1 MLNTRTLWT
10 FAVAEMRSCRRLTRT
25 WVILATIFLI
35 CAGWYIDSLDGNYPH
50 STSAFL
56 SDIVTARYMLPSLM
70 NDFVAIFSIGFIF
83 LAFDIRA
90 RDVQNRIADVIDT
103 IPASN
108 VEIIIGRL
116 AGIFLCLFIPC
127 VGFLAVLA
135 GYESI
140 SGLFES
146 RSRLDIPP
154 LWVMSLITWNLIPN
168 LLFYGS
174 LVVLFSILLRSRLL
188 TAIFAVGVLSGFFW
202 INDYIPIRF
211 QDSLPQFLGN
221 TIVPSDLATT
231 FVSIA
236 VLVNVIGALLVS
248 IALILFAANA
258 LIRIEPHRKLNATLG
273 IVALSIASIGY
284 FSLFASTH
292 SAENRK
298 EEWVKTHQQY
308 IHDALPDVRHLKG
321 TVDLQPGKSVSLDV
335 TLTFIK
341 PTENSPE
348 SVVFSLNPKYKIS
361 KLALNGRESTN
372 HSFENGLL
380 KLPPALLFDG
390 SNTLHLQ
397 AKGKLDGRFGYLD
410 QARDLQKF
418 THKNIRRHGL
428 RNSIFHRDYVA
439 LMPGIFWYPIS
450 GPAVGRDQIESR
462 PRDVFTIDLKIRV
475 PRKWQVAMV
484 GKRIEEED
492 QNQSAYRF
500 RSGAPVPEIALLAA
514 YFDQRSITIEGV
526 DFEVMFNRKHLQNFD
541 SLTLI
546 QEHIQEWVSARLKNA
561 RAASL
566 EYPYQTFYIVEVPS
580 NLRIFGGGWR
590 MDSVLQPPGMML
602 IRESSFPTEPFN
614 KVVDVARLWGGE
626 TEEEQETYVFE
637 HFLSYFGDDVQ
648 GSSPF
653 EGFARNF
660 VSHQLSATQQGA
672 TALQYLLDQL
682 SNQLITQNES
692 ASLFSLAEYAILF
705 PSLSNLGLSF
715 VTRLEPNYSSYS
727 RAKNFRERIARLPS
741 TWELMDRVPL
751 FDLDFKTD
759 PIPSYRVLLTKGYV
773 LAESMIAH
781 FGPENIGTFLK
792 QLRTDYHGRAFT
804 VEDFIKVADEVGLN
818 FNDWVLPWLEDT
830 LLPGFQV
837 EPASVSKIKSTE
849 FGDFEYQTTFI
860 LYNAEPM
867 PGFVRVVWSSDDQNT
882 IFWWGMYEDLIISDP
897 IYCSGHVAKR
907 ISIRSARPI
916 TWIWIEP
923 SLAHNRSAFEVFIPE
938 YDISTLTESSP
949 LPFVSEVAWQ
959 PSDAETVIVDDLD
972 PEFSIVTQTDEPVNY
987 IIEQVDSRSPL
998 TTDEYDQG
1006 LRVNRWSNL
1015 GEWTRLYHSSSYGR
1029 YRRSYAYVM
1038 RGDGS
1043 SAARFEARLPREGH
1057 WKLEIY
1063 VPKAVFEDTYYGS
1076 STSRFG
1082 MQRDNFRKRRA
1093 DPNSLDEHYTL
1104 QIRNGDFER
1113 TEKFDIANAK
1123 IGWNRVGE
1131 FEFGSTDVE
1140 VLLSNWA
1147 GHQDIVV
1154 CADAIRW
1161 TFIESR

>member
-35 CAGWYIDSLDGNYPH
+35 CAGWYIDSLDGNYPR

-56 SDIVTARYMLPSLM
+56 SDNVTARYMLPSLM
-70 NDFVAIFSIGFIF
+70 NDFIAIFSIGFIF

-108 VEIIIGRL
+108 VEIIVGRL

-127 VGFLAVLA
+127 LLFLAVLA

-146 RSRLDIPP
+146 RNPLDIPP

-174 LVVLFSILLRSRLL
+174 LVVFFSILLRSRLL

-202 INDYIPIRF
+202 INDYIPVRF
-211 QDSLPQFLGN
+211 QDSLPQFLGS

-248 IALILFAANA
+248 IALILFAANV
-258 LIRIEPHRKLNATLG
+258 LNRIERHRKLNATLG

-308 IHDALPDVRHLKG
+308 IHNALPDVRHLKG
-321 TVDLQPGKSVSLDV
+321 TVALQPGKSVSLDV

-341 PTENSPE
+341 PTENSTE

-361 KLALNGRESTN
+361 KLALNGTESTN

-380 KLPPALLFDG
+380 KLPSALLLDG
-390 SNTLHLQ
+390 SNTLEVQ
-397 AKGKLDGRFGYLD
+397 AKGKLDDRFGYLD
-410 QARDLQKF
+410 QARDLQKL
-418 THKNIRRHGL
+418 THKIVRQYGL

-462 PRDVFTIDLKIRV
+462 PRDVFTTDLKIRV

-484 GKRIEEED
+484 GNRIEEEG

-561 RAASL
+561 REASL

-614 KVVDVARLWGGE
+614 KVIDVARIYGGE

-637 HFLSYFGDDVQ
+637 HFLSYFGEDVQ

-660 VSHQLSATQQGA
+660 VSHQLSATKQGA
-672 TALQYLLDQL
+672 TVLQYLVDQL

-715 VTRLEPNYSSYS
+715 GTRLEPNYSYS

-751 FDLDFKTD
+751 FDLDFKTH
-759 PIPSYRVLLTKGYV
+759 PIRSYRVLLTKGYV

-781 FGPENIGTFLK
+781 FGPENIGAFLK
-792 QLRTDYHGRAFT
+792 QLRTDFHGRAFT
-804 VEDFIKVADEVGLN
+804 VEDFIKVADEVGLD

-830 LLPGFQV
+830 ILPGFQV

-867 PGFVRVVWSSDDQNT
+867 PGFVRVAWSDDQNT
-882 IFWWGMYEDLIISDP
+882 ISWWGRYEDLIISDP

-916 TWIWIEP
+916 TWIWIDP

-938 YDISTLTESSP
+938 YDVSTLTESSP

-959 PSDAETVIVDDLD
+959 PSDAETVVVDDLD

-987 IIEQVDSRSPL
+987 IIEQVDSRAPL
-998 TTDEYDQG
+998 TSDEYDQG
-1006 LRVNRWSNL
+1006 LRVELVVKFGRMDSVVSLFELRTLSPLVRICHAWRW
-1015 GEWTRLYHSSSYGR
+1015 
-1029 YRRSYAYVM
+1029 
-1038 RGDGS
+1038 
-1043 SAARFEARLPREGH
+1043 
-1057 WKLEIY
+1057 
-1063 VPKAVFEDTYYGS
+1063 VFCGT
-1076 STSRFG
+1076 
-1082 MQRDNFRKRRA
+1082 
-1093 DPNSLDEHYTL
+1093 
-1104 QIRNGDFER
+1104 I
-1113 TEKFDIANAK
+1113 
-1123 IGWNRVGE
+1123 
-1131 FEFGSTDVE
+1131 
-1140 VLLSNWA
+1140 
-1147 GHQDIVV
+1147 
-1154 CADAIRW
+1154 
-1161 TFIESR
+1161 

>member
-25 WVILATIFLI
+25 WVILAAIFLI
-35 CAGWYIDSLDGNYPH
+35 CAEWYIGSLDWNYPN
-50 STSAFL
+50 SSNNTLLAEN
-56 SDIVTARYMLPSLM
+56 VTARYMLPSLM
-70 NDFVAIFSIGFIF
+70 NNFIAVFSIGFIF

-188 TAIFAVGVLSGFFW
+188 TAIFAAGVLSGFFW
-202 INDYIPIRF
+202 INDYIPVRF
-211 QDSLPQFLGN
+211 QDSLPQFLGS

-236 VLVNVIGALLVS
+236 VLVNTCGALLVS
-248 IALILFAANA
+248 IALILFAASA
-258 LIRIEPHRKLNATLG
+258 LNRIEPHHKLNATLG
-273 IVALSIASIGY
+273 IVAFSIASIGY

-292 SAENRK
+292 STENRK

-308 IHDALPDVRHLKG
+308 IHDVLPDVRHLKG

-341 PTENSPE
+341 PTENSTE

-380 KLPPALLFDG
+380 KLPWALLLDG
-390 SNTLHLQ
+390 SNTLEVH
-397 AKGKLDGRFGYLD
+397 AKGKLDDRFGYLD
-410 QARDLQKF
+410 QARDLHKF
-418 THKNIRRHGL
+418 THKNIRQYGL

-462 PRDVFTIDLKIRV
+462 PRDVFTTDLKVGV
-475 PRKWQVAMV
+475 PRTWQVAMV

-492 QNQSAYRF
+492 QNQSTYRF

-514 YFDQRSITIEGV
+514 DFDQRSITIEGV

-614 KVVDVARLWGGE
+614 KVIDVARIWAGE

-637 HFLSYFGDDVQ
+637 HFLRYFGEDKQ

-672 TALQYLLDQL
+672 TALQYLVDQL

-692 ASLFSLAEYAILF
+692 ASLFSLAEYATLL
-705 PSLSNLGLSF
+705 PSHLGLSF
-715 VTRLEPNYSSYS
+715 GTRLEPNFSYAG
-727 RAKNFRERIARLPS
+727 AKHLRERIATFPS

-759 PIPSYRVLLTKGYV
+759 PIRSYRVLLTKGYV

-781 FGPENIGTFLK
+781 FGPESIGAFLK

-804 VEDFIKVADEVGLN
+804 VEDFIKVADEVGLD

-830 LLPGFQV
+830 ILPGFQV

-867 PGFVRVVWSSDDQNT
+867 PGFVRVAWSDDENT
-882 IFWWGMYEDLIISDP
+882 ITWGVRGNEDLIISDP
-897 IYCSGHVAKR
+897 IYCSGNVAKR

-923 SLAHNRSAFEVFIPE
+923 SLAHNRSTFEVFIPE
-938 YDISTLTESSP
+938 YDVSTLIESSP

-959 PSDAETVIVDDLD
+959 PSDADTVIVDDLD

-1006 LRVNRWSNL
+1006 LRVSWWSNL

-1029 YRRSYAYVM
+1029 YRRSYAYVI

-1063 VPKAVFEDTYYGS
+1063 VPKAVFKESNYGS
-1076 STSRFG
+1076 STSLFG
-1082 MQRDNFRKRRA
+1082 MQRENFRMRLA

-1123 IGWNRVGE
+1123 IGWNAIGE

-1140 VLLSNWA
+1140 VLLSDWA

-1161 TFIESR
+1161 SFIESR